1 MNKIAMLTAVLA
13 KLTAEKAD
21 AEKIKSAQA
30 KLERELFVVDL

>member
-13 KLTAEKAD
+13 KLNAEKAE
-21 AEKIKSAQA
+21 AEKIKAAQA